1 MAPFRGCSSIA
12 MQVVRDLDTLKEPP
26 CRTVLTIGNF
36 DGVHLGHREIFRR
49 VVEKARALKGAAVV
63 VTFEPH
69 PLHMLAPGQAPRRL
83 NTAEEKV
90 RLLAASCIDLLVV
103 LNFDRHLAEMS
114 AEAFVRDLLVDKLGV
129 KHLIIGYD
137 YAFGR
142 NRQGNAA
149 FLKEK
154 SREYGFT
161 LEVLEPV
168 RDELQ
173 VHSST
178 AIREILKDGRVADA
192 VQVLGRN
199 YTLDGVVVHG
209 DGRGRKL
216 GFATANL
223 STEKELLPCDGVYAV
238 KVKWRDQYYD
248 GVINIGHRPTFSG
261 GKTTLEIHLLDFQG
275 DLYAERLRIYFVDRL
290 RGEQK
295 FDSVETLQKA
305 VLKDIEQAR
314 GKLAEAQVVEYRAYL
329 DCGYG
334 DRLDGVN

>member
-1 MAPFRGCSSIA
+1 
-12 MQVVRDLDTLKEPP
+12 MQVVRDLDTLKEQP

-49 VVEKARALKGAAVV
+49 VVEKARALKGTAVV

-69 PLHMLAPGQAPRRL
+69 PLHMLAADKAPRRL

-129 KHLIIGYD
+129 EHLIIGYD

-154 SREYGFT
+154 SRQYGFT

-168 RDELQ
+168 RAEQQ

-178 AIREILKDGRVADA
+178 AIREILKDGRVAAA
-192 VQVLGRN
+192 VSVLGRN

-216 GFATANL
+216 GFPTANL

-238 KVKWRDQYYD
+238 KVKWRDHYYD
-248 GVINIGHRPTFSG
+248 GVINIGHRPTFLGDKNISG
-261 GKTTLEIHLLDFQG
+261 EKITLEIHLLDFQG
-275 DLYAERLRIYFVDRL
+275 DLYGERLRIYFVDRL

-295 FDSVETLQKA
+295 FATVDALQEA

-314 GKLAEAQVVEYRAYL
+314 GKLAEAQVVEYREYL
-329 DCGYG
+329 DCGYN
-334 DRLDGVN
+334 DSLNGVN

>member
-1 MAPFRGCSSIA
+1 
-12 MQVVRDLDTLKEPP
+12 MQVVRDLNNLPERP
-26 CRTVLTIGNF
+26 CRAVLTIGNF

-49 VVEKARALKGAAVV
+49 VVDRARELKGTAAV

-69 PLHMLAPGQAPRRL
+69 PLHMLAPEKAPLRL
-83 NTAEEKV
+83 NTPAEKV
-90 RLLAASCIDLLVV
+90 RLLTASCIDLLVV
-103 LNFDRHLAEMS
+103 LNFNQQLAEMS

-142 NRQGNAA
+142 NREGNAS
-149 FLKEK
+149 FLEEK

-168 RDELQ
+168 QVSQQ

-192 VQVLGRN
+192 VNVLGRN

-216 GFATANL
+216 GFPTANL
-223 STEKELLPCDGVYAV
+223 STEKELLPCDGVYVV
-238 KVKWRDQYYD
+238 KVKWRDRYFD

-261 GKTTLEIHLLDFQG
+261 GETTLEIHLLDFQG

-295 FDSVETLQKA
+295 FASVDALQEA
-305 VLKDIEQAR
+305 VLQDIERAR
-314 GKLAEAQVVEYRAYL
+314 GKLADAQVVEYREYL
-329 DCGYG
+329 DCG
-334 DRLDGVN
+334 DNFRPNGVK